1 MKEKKLISFVIP
13 CYNSTNTIAGVVEEI
28 DNTIK
33 TKMSEFDYEII
44 LSNDGSPD
52 GTTFDAIKKIV
63 DSNHRV
69 KGINLSRNFGQPG
82 AVMAAMNKA
91 KGDYIVCGDDD
102 GQTPFDELP
111 KLIEKLEGG
120 YDAVEAKYA
129 VREKRSIFRKF
140 GTLMNEGM
148 ATWLINKPKGL
159 ELTTYWAVKRFVADE
174 MIAYP
179 NSYPYLGGLMM
190 RATQNV
196 CNVDV
201 THRNRKAGKSG
212 YNLKKMIQLW
222 LNGFTSF
229 SVKPLRLMS
238 VFGVIIAV
246 GGFAWGIYIILNKII
261 TNDVPAGYSSMMSI
275 NLILFGIL
283 FVFMGLIGEYVGRI
297 YMSLNKAPQYI
308 VKEYVENTET
318 GEGSYSS
325 NE

>member
-1 MKEKKLISFVIP
+1 MERKLISFVIP
-13 CYNSTNTIAGVVEEI
+13 CYNSTNTIGGVVEEI
-28 DNTIK
+28 DNIIQNK
-33 TKMSEFDYEII
+33 LLDYDYEVI
-44 LSNDGSPD
+44 LANDGSPD
-52 GTTFDAIKKIV
+52 GTTFDVIKQIV
-63 DSNHRV
+63 EKNPHV

-111 KLIEKLEGG
+111 KLLEKLEHG
-120 YDAVEAKYA
+120 YDAVEAKYYI
-129 VREKRSIFRKF
+129 REKRSLFRKF

-201 THRNRKAGKSG
+201 THRERRIGKSG

-238 VFGVIIAV
+238 VVGFFLAII
-246 GGFAWGIYIILNKII
+246 GFAWGIIIIAKKL
-261 TNDVPAGYSSMMSI
+261 TNSNILAGYSSIMSV

-283 FVFMGLIGEYVGRI
+283 FVFMGLLGEYVGRI
-297 YMSLNKAPQYI
+297 YMSLNKNPQFI
-308 VKEYVENTET
+308 VKEYVENEQDNI
-318 GEGSYSS
+318 GGKEK
-325 NE
+325 